1 MLVRRGLRLMDR
13 VIEAPMDALPSPYA
27 RRLQD
32 IYSSHA
38 PPGFEHVPDGM
49 DFAGDFVLRQAAS
62 TLRQVPNLD
71 SLHYHQCCDVTKSFS
86 VSLSQAT
93 AGPPPLRNV
102 TELILTDTF
111 MTAVS
116 FRNLLEAIGPK
127 LSKVSIQGIE
137 TETESRRMSR
147 NGKTVGFGEAVLALQ
162 PWKRELKVLRFTN
175 DKMDLAPDACYLK
188 GIHAL
193 RNLQA
198 LETIEAPTP
207 SFDVYGQ
214 LGNQEDALTLTL
226 PAFVRELQ
234 LPGLP
239 EKVQMVPSLRGLAR
253 ALRAGQFVTISPTQ
267 IHKWSPST

>member
-1 MLVRRGLRLMDR
+1 M
-13 VIEAPMDALPSPYA
+13 
-27 RRLQD
+27 
-32 IYSSHA
+32 
-38 PPGFEHVPDGM
+38 
-49 DFAGDFVLRQAAS
+49 
-62 TLRQVPNLD
+62 
-71 SLHYHQCCDVTKSFS
+71 
-86 VSLSQAT
+86 SLSQAT

-147 NGKTVGFGEAVLALQ
+147 NGKTVGFGEAVLAIQ

-253 ALRAGQFVTISPTQ
+253 ALRAGQFVSLRKIGIDSKNFQ
-267 IHKWSPST
+267 HRSFELGGESVAELRGVVASLRSLGVDFLVLS